1 MELIEI
7 SDELFKPA
15 RANMIAFTEYI
26 YKVSQQIGMK
36 EAFSLLRE
44 TFESMA
50 VYQALR
56 LKNQSGLDYI
66 DAGNAYSLIRVI
78 PEGLGIDYEVIERS
92 PFKVVIRMNRNPLY
106 DAAKIAGL
114 DPEKFH
120 RDSAIAY
127 MDKIVQLLNPELR
140 YELLKFKFS
149 EDDYFEEQ
157 IILR

>member
-1 MELIEI
+1 MEIIAI

-36 EAFSLLRE
+36 KAYSLLRE

-56 LKNQSGLDYI
+56 LKNQARLDYF
-66 DAGNAYSLIRVI
+66 DAEDAYVLIKVI
-78 PEGLGIDYEVIERS
+78 PEGLGIDYEVIETS
-92 PFKVVIRMNRNPLY
+92 PLKVVVRMNKNPLY

-114 DPEKFH
+114 DAEKFH
-120 RDSAIAY
+120 RESAIAY
-127 MDKIVQLLNPELR
+127 MDKIVQLLNPDLR
-140 YELLKFKFS
+140 YELVKFKFTD
-149 EDDYFEEQ
+149 DDYYVEQ